1 MQTQIKPQKSD
12 KKTEKQINNNIF
24 SMKTIIKILLVVAI
38 LLLTYMTIMS
48 IVTPIQFDAEKE
60 TREKVI
66 IEKLVDIRKA
76 EVEYRDQKGMYTDKF
91 EDLIKFLKTA
101 KKKTVLKEGSLTDK
115 QLEAGLTEAKAAKI
129 VRSGNRQ
136 EIIANGLQ
144 NFRRDT
150 AYVDMIEAVFPE
162 KYTAETI
169 DQIAIVPFTKNQK
182 FDLKV
187 NNEYTNSNNIKIP
200 LFQASVA
207 YEVYLKDLNRQE
219 VLNKIDIQTKLAKFP
234 GLMVGSIDEPNNN
247 AGNWE

>member
-1 MQTQIKPQKSD
+1 
-12 KKTEKQINNNIF
+12 
-24 SMKTIIKILLVVAI
+24 MKAIIKILLVISI
-38 LLLTYMTIMS
+38 LLLTYLCIMS

-60 TREKVI
+60 AREKVV

-76 EVEYRDQKGMYTDKF
+76 EVEYRDQKGVYTDKF
-91 EDLIKFLKTA
+91 EDLIKFLKAA
-101 KKKTVLKEGSLTDK
+101 KKKTVLKEGSLTEK
-115 QLEAGLTEAKAAKI
+115 QLEAGLTEIQAAKI

-136 EIIANGLQ
+136 EIIANGLEG
-144 NFRRDT
+144 FRRDT
-150 AYVDMIEAVFPE
+150 GYVDMIEAIFPE

-169 DQIAIVPFTKNQK
+169 DKIAIVPFTDGKT
-182 FDLKV
+182 FELKV
-187 NNEYTNSNNIKIP
+187 NNEYTNKNNIKIP

-219 VLNKIDIQTKLAKFP
+219 VLNKIDVQAKLARFP

>member
-1 MQTQIKPQKSD
+1 M
-12 KKTEKQINNNIF
+12 N
-24 SMKTIIKILLVVAI
+24 TIIKILLVASI
-38 LLLTYMTIMS
+38 LLLTYLTIMS

-60 TREKVI
+60 SREKVI

-91 EDLIKFLKTA
+91 EDLIKFLKAA
-101 KKKTVLKEGSLTDK
+101 KKKTVLKEGSLTEK
-115 QLEAGLTEAKAAKI
+115 QLEAGLTEAQAAKI

-136 EIIANGLQ
+136 EIIANGLE

-150 AYVDMIEAVFPE
+150 AYVDMIEAIFPE
-162 KYTAETI
+162 KYTVETI
-169 DQIAIVPFTKNQK
+169 EQIAIIPFTENQK

-187 NNEYTNSNNIKIP
+187 DNNYTNTNGIKIP
-200 LFQASVA
+200 LFEVSAP

-219 VLNKIDIQTKLAKFP
+219 VLNKIDVQTKLSKFP
-234 GLMVGSIDEPNNN
+234 GLMVGSIVEPNNN